1 MIKEYTNTELI
12 NYLNSASLCLRQ
24 AKGVTGFALKHN
36 YQEIY
41 SKVQPYLELRNR
53 VIMKYGEQSED
64 GEYHIIDDEQ
74 LAKANA
80 ELEAYNDLKLSV
92 DIIKLPEEKTADS
105 NLTAAQL
112 MALTWMIKPKSSD
125 YIRTI
130 LGIED
135 EDEDDD
141 TPVAT
146 KYDPRDPVDD
156 PRFT

>member
-24 AKGVTGFALKHN
+24 AKGVTGFVLKHN
-36 YQEIY
+36 YQAIY
-41 SKVQPYLELRNR
+41 TKIQPYMELRNQ
-53 VIMKYGEQSED
+53 VIMKYGELAED
-64 GEYHIIDDEQ
+64 GEYHIIDEEQ

-80 ELEAYNDLKLSV
+80 ELKDYDDLTMSV
-92 DIIKLPEEKTADS
+92 DIIKLPEEKTVDS

-112 MALTWMIKPKSSD
+112 MALTWMIKSND
-125 YIRTI
+125 ADTIRAI

-135 EDEDDD
+135 EDEED
-141 TPVAT
+141 TSTTANS
-146 KYDPRDPVDD
+146 YDPREPVDD

>member
-12 NYLNSASLCLRQ
+12 NYLNSASLCLRH

-41 SKVQPYLELRNR
+41 TKVHPYLELRNQ
-53 VIMKYGEQSED
+53 VIIKYGQLGED

-74 LAKANA
+74 LAKANE
-80 ELEAYNDLKLSV
+80 ELKGYDELSMSV
-92 DIIKLPEEKTADS
+92 DIIKLPEDKTVDS

-112 MALTWMIKPKSSD
+112 MALSWMIKPMSSD
-125 YIRTI
+125 AIRSI
-130 LGIED
+130 LGIDD
-135 EDEDDD
+135 EDANSA
-141 TPVAT
+141 AT